1 MSTYANKNTVPLPL
15 TSPVSSWNTSVISAY
30 QRLGMPVS
38 RHTSVSANQPP
49 AEARTLVCS
58 HQCTFISSVFHGL
71 LNRLD
76 RFSSS
81 ESRIMPQQWTTE
93 ETIVLVYFRSREV
106 LPRVVNSLIHLK
118 GGTLRTKPM
127 LLVQKLGRLLAEEQ
141 DAGRPAMY
149 NKTTKTWDLQVTDQ
163 WLVSTIICRAE
174 IMARTELGDKKRAPL
189 YYEKLKALTDF
200 GPREKAVVGD
210 VGLERIQT
218 TCSPCVDNSPQI
230 QSLDPIMA
238 KLAWNVE
245 LPVSPAI
252 ETEADQDLPIS
263 P

>member
-1 MSTYANKNTVPLPL
+1 
-15 TSPVSSWNTSVISAY
+15 
-30 QRLGMPVS
+30 
-38 RHTSVSANQPP
+38 
-49 AEARTLVCS
+49 
-58 HQCTFISSVFHGL
+58 
-71 LNRLD
+71 
-76 RFSSS
+76 
-81 ESRIMPQQWTTE
+81 MPQQWTTE

-106 LPRVVNSLIHLK
+106 LPRVVNSLVHLK

-210 VGLERIQT
+210 
-218 TCSPCVDNSPQI
+218 I